1 MANEA
6 NIHELKNP
14 SYTSFTD
21 PDYEAEGFHNE
32 QLWVKLDKM
41 GKKISFAKD
50 LLALGRYLSD
60 SKVSWQRKAVVSAA
74 LVYLVSPVDKLREL
88 KPLFDI
94 FDELG
99 IMEALLKYLGRE
111 IIPYYE
117 TDYRI

>member
-6 NIHELKNP
+6 SIHDLRSP
-14 SYTSFTD
+14 YSRMTD
-21 PDYEAEGFHNE
+21 PDTELNNE
-32 QLWVKLDKM
+32 QLWIRLEKV

-60 SKVSWQRKAVVSAA
+60 EDVAWQRKAVVAGA
-74 LVYLVSPVDKLREL
+74 LVYLVSPVDRVKEL

-99 IMEALLKYLGRE
+99 VIEALLKFLGRE
-111 IIPYYE
+111 IIPYYDP
-117 TDYRI
+117 DYRT

>member
-6 NIHELKNP
+6 SIHNLRPPYTGTAAPDTEL
-14 SYTSFTD
+14 Y
-21 PDYEAEGFHNE
+21 NE
-32 QLWVKLDKM
+32 QLWIKLDKV

-60 SKVSWQRKAVVSAA
+60 SDVAWQRKAVVAGA
-74 LVYLVSPVDKLREL
+74 LVYLVSPVDRVREL

-99 IMEALLKYLGRE
+99 VIEALLKYLGRE
-111 IIPYYE
+111 IIPYYDP
-117 TDYRI
+117 DYRA